1 MSKHTPGPWTLRINK
16 NASGVTYT
24 IGADSMIAEDAEVT
38 LFDFFL
44 TPRHLP
50 SGECEANA
58 RLIVA
63 APDLLAA
70 LVAVCDRSDEL
81 CKDRDAHRSPELEPL
96 YQQCRAAIARA
107 TGEQP

>member
-1 MSKHTPGPWTLRINK
+1 MSKHTPGEWAHRINK
-16 NASGVTYT
+16 DETAYVVEAGHRLICKMSWHSAS
-24 IGADSMIAEDAEVT
+24 
-38 LFDFFL
+38 DFY
-44 TPRHLP
+44 PKQRQ
-50 SGECEANA
+50 SEANA
-58 RLIVA
+58 RLLAA